1 MYSVTVSSSGSFRNR
16 SITVNTTEI
25 SNTVANALLLA
36 QTKLIP
42 LIYQKL
48 NVPRGFVIR
57 NINTTIVNK
66 ELIPAISKVIKS
78 GNVQKVLT

>member
-57 NINTTIVNK
+57 NFYSSSNGKWNSTR
-66 ELIPAISKVIKS
+66 E
-78 GNVQKVLT
+78 